1 MTPHA
6 CYSSSTYLNVRFSM
20 AIMLKRKARSR
31 LISENT
37 LRVAKSPT
45 ILFVALTDEIS
56 TGMHT
61 GKSKKDKSRVFPSEN
76 ITSPEMKDPAKA
88 RSTAPRIKITKK
100 SWRFEGSL
108 RFKNTIENGSNT
120 ASISKSRAIAY
131 KVFPSKI
138 ENDEQGRVFKPPKVP
153 RSISLLKDV
162 VKVNTLA
169 KKMTIQRAAETTSG
183 LVVMAP
189 PQAKLS
195 IKTELTENVRIDRI
209 S

>member
-1 MTPHA
+1 
-6 CYSSSTYLNVRFSM
+6 
-20 AIMLKRKARSR
+20 MLKRNARSK
-31 LISENT
+31 LNSENT
-37 LRVAKSPT
+37 SRVTKSPT

-56 TGMHT
+56 TGMQT
-61 GKSKKDKSRVFPSEN
+61 GKSKKDRRSVFPSEN

-88 RSTAPRIKITKK
+88 RSVAPRIKITRK
-100 SWRFEGSL
+100 SRRFEGNL
-108 RFKNTIENGSNT
+108 RFKNTIENRSNT
-120 ASISKSRAIAY
+120 ASISKSSTIAY

-153 RSISLLKDV
+153 RSISRLKDV

-169 KKMTIQRAAETTSG
+169 KNRTIQRAAETTSG

-195 IKTELTENVRIDRI
+195 IKIELTENVSIDRI